1 MPRQVSTMK
10 RNERFLRFCMLNTEI
25 LHLPIEEA
33 EFSVVDVE
41 TTGLGT
47 ANNNIIEIGLVKIK
61 NFKVIDRYNSFINPG
76 RSIPPFITQFTG
88 ISNEDVY
95 DAPFFEDLVKP
106 LKDFLEDSVLVGHNL
121 AFDLSFLRKEFNV
134 CGVDN
139 YQPLQLCT
147 LRLARRMLPN
157 LKSRSLGNL
166 ANYLHLKNE
175 DAHRAYADAEV
186 TAKILHRLVEQLKA
200 SEGFQ
205 TVQDFINYQYQSAKI
220 KPKVPIKKNLADAFL
235 SLPKSPGVYFFLNKK
250 EEIIYIG
257 KAKSLRDRIK
267 SYLAPTSARKSK
279 KILTTA
285 HKFKTITTKTELTAL
300 LAEAE
305 LIKKVNPKMN
315 VMLKQ
320 YHNKY
325 FLRFLLTHKAP
336 KVELTNKFSF
346 DGNDYF
352 GMFISRKLAQQV
364 LEMIDKIFLLREC
377 EEKDFKKRRRCFLAD
392 IERCTAPCVAE
403 INQSYEDEIKNVYEF
418 LYGKNQ
424 FAVNRLVSKM
434 KSYSDQLRFEK
445 AAEVKELI
453 SLVLSQIHKSSLLAE
468 PINAANVLFEITGF
482 EGQKDYFLL
491 LEGKLFIKDYFVNDE
506 INFDH
511 ALDDYFERTSQ
522 LDFIPNE
529 EDLEKIK
536 ITLNWIVQHRN
547 SVRIY
552 YLKEYSSKSELFTKM
567 EKGIMRTT
575 APSES
580 YFEINNFVH
589 AE

>member
-1 MPRQVSTMK
+1 
-10 RNERFLRFCMLNTEI
+10 MLNTEI
-25 LHLPIEEA
+25 LQLPIEEV

-41 TTGLGT
+41 TTGLGP

-76 RSIPPFITQFTG
+76 RAIPPFITQFTG
-88 ISNEDVY
+88 ISNDDVY

-106 LKDFLEDSVLVGHNL
+106 LQDFLEDSVLVGHNL
-121 AFDLSFLRKEFNV
+121 QFDLSFLRKEFYV
-134 CGVDN
+134 CGIEN

-147 LRLARRMLPN
+147 LRLARRMFPN

-166 ANYLHLKNE
+166 ANHLHLKNE
-175 DAHRAYADAEV
+175 SAHRAYADAEV
-186 TAKILHRLVEQLKA
+186 TAKILYALVEKLKA
-200 SEGFQ
+200 AEGFQ
-205 TVQDFINYQYQSAKI
+205 TVQESINYQYQSSQV
-220 KPKVPIKKNLADAFL
+220 KPKIPLKKNLADAFL
-235 SLPKSPGVYFFLNKK
+235 SLPKSPGVYFFFNKK

-257 KAKSLRDRIK
+257 KAKSLRERIK
-267 SYLAPTSARKSK
+267 SYLSLTSPRKSK

-325 FLRFLLTHKAP
+325 FLRFTLAHQAP
-336 KVELTNKFSF
+336 KIELTNHFSF

-352 GMFISRKLAQQV
+352 GMFISRKLAQKV
-364 LEMIDKIFLLREC
+364 LEMINNIFLLREC
-377 EEKDFKKRRRCFLAD
+377 DEKEFKKERRCFLAE
-392 IERCTAPCVAE
+392 IERCTAPCVVD
-403 INQSYEDEIKNVYEF
+403 IGGSYSDEIKNVYEF

-424 FAVNRLVSKM
+424 FAINRLIAKM

-445 AAEVKELI
+445 AAEIKELI

-468 PINAANVLFEITGF
+468 PINSANVLFEITGY
-482 EGQKDYFLL
+482 ERQKDYLL
-491 LEGKLFIKDYFVNDE
+491 LLQGKLFIKDYFANDN
-506 INFDH
+506 INFER
-511 ALDDYFERTSQ
+511 ALDDYFEETTQ
-522 LDFIPNE
+522 LDFIPSD

-536 ITLNWIVQHRN
+536 IALNWITLHRQAVQ
-547 SVRIY
+547 IF
-552 YLKEYSSKSELFTKM
+552 YLKEFRSKEELFKKM
-567 EKGIMRTT
+567 ERGITVSST
-575 APSES
+575 PDES
-580 YFEINNFVH
+580 YFEINNFIP
-589 AE
+589 EE

>member
-1 MPRQVSTMK
+1 
-10 RNERFLRFCMLNTEI
+10 MLNTEI
-25 LHLPIEEA
+25 LQLPIDEA

-41 TTGLGT
+41 TTGLGP

-76 RSIPPFITQFTG
+76 RSIPPFITQLTG
-88 ISNEDVY
+88 ISNDDVY
-95 DAPFFEDLVKP
+95 GAPFFEDLVRP
-106 LKDFLEDSVLVGHNL
+106 LQDFLEDSVLVGHNL
-121 AFDLSFLRKEFNV
+121 AFDLSFLRKEFQV
-134 CGVDN
+134 CGVEN

-147 LRLARRMLPN
+147 LRLAKRLYPN

-166 ANYLHLKNE
+166 ANHLRLKNE

-186 TAKILHRLVEQLKA
+186 TAKILHHLVERLKA
-200 SEGFQ
+200 AEGFQ
-205 TVQDFINYQYQSAKI
+205 TVQEFINYQYLSAQI
-220 KPKVPIKKNLADAFL
+220 KPKVPLKKNLADAFL

-267 SYLAPTSARKSK
+267 SYLSPTSPRKSK

-285 HKFKTITTKTELTAL
+285 HKFKTIRTKTELTAL
-300 LAEAE
+300 LGEAE
-305 LIKKVNPKMN
+305 LIKKIDPKMN

-325 FLRFLLTHKAP
+325 FLRITNTHQAP
-336 KVELTNKFSF
+336 KVELTNKFLF

-364 LEMIDKIFLLREC
+364 LDMIDRIFLLREC
-377 EEKDFKKRRRCFLAD
+377 DEKEFKKKRRCFLAE
-392 IERCTAPCVAE
+392 IERCTAPCVLDTNE
-403 INQSYEDEIKNVYEF
+403 PYLDEVKNVYEF

-445 AAEVKELI
+445 ASEIKELI

-468 PINAANVLFEITGF
+468 PINTANVLFEITGF
-482 EGQKDYFLL
+482 EGQKEYFLL
-491 LEGKLFIKDYFVNDE
+491 LEGKLFIKDYFASEE
-506 INFDH
+506 INFER
-511 ALDDYFERTSQ
+511 ALDDYFDGTTQ
-522 LDFIPNE
+522 LDFNPND

-536 ITLNWIVQHRN
+536 ISLNWIAQHRQAVN
-547 SVRIY
+547 IY
-552 YLKEYSSKSELFTKM
+552 YLKEYHSKEELFRKM
-567 EKGIMRTT
+567 QRGKTVSST
-575 APSES
+575 PDES
-580 YFEINNFVH
+580 YFEIKNFIV
-589 AE
+589 EE

>member
-1 MPRQVSTMK
+1 
-10 RNERFLRFCMLNTEI
+10 MLNTEI
-25 LHLPIEEA
+25 LQLPIEEA

-41 TTGLGT
+41 TTGLGP

-88 ISNEDVY
+88 ISNDDVY

-106 LKDFLEDSVLVGHNL
+106 LQDFLEDSVLVGHNL
-121 AFDLSFLRKEFNV
+121 QFDLSFLRKEFQV
-134 CGVDN
+134 CGVEN

-147 LRLARRMLPN
+147 LRLARRMFPN

-166 ANYLHLKNE
+166 ATHLRLKNE

-186 TAKILHRLVEQLKA
+186 TAKILHHLVEQLKV

-205 TVQDFINYQYQSAKI
+205 TVQEFINYQYRTVQV
-220 KPKVPIKKNLADAFL
+220 KPNVPLKKNLADAFL
-235 SLPKSPGVYFFLNKK
+235 SLPKSPGVYFFFNKK

-267 SYLAPTSARKSK
+267 SYLSPTSPRKSK

-285 HKFKTITTKTELTAL
+285 HTFKIVTTKTELTAL
-300 LAEAE
+300 LGEAE

-325 FLRFLLTHKAP
+325 FIRFTLTHQAP
-336 KVELTNKFSF
+336 KVELTNRFSF

-352 GMFISRKLAQQV
+352 GMFISRKLAQKV
-364 LEMIDKIFLLREC
+364 LDMINNIFLLREC
-377 EEKDFKKRRRCFLAD
+377 DEKEFKKKRRCFLAE
-392 IERCTAPCVAE
+392 IERCTAPCVVDV
-403 INQSYEDEIKNVYEF
+403 IDSYSDEIKNVYEF

-424 FAVNRLVSKM
+424 FAVNRLISKM

-445 AAEVKELI
+445 AAEIKELI

-468 PINAANVLFEITGF
+468 PINTANVMFEISGF
-482 EGQKDYFLL
+482 EGQKDYLLL
-491 LEGKLFIKDYFVNDE
+491 LEGKLFIKDYFASDE
-506 INFDH
+506 NNFDRV
-511 ALDDYFERTSQ
+511 LDDYFERTTQ
-522 LDFIPNE
+522 LDFIPND

-536 ITLNWIVQHRN
+536 IALNWVVQHRN
-547 SVRIY
+547 SVRLH
-552 YLKEYSSKSELFTKM
+552 YLKEYSSKKELFTKM
-567 EKGIMRTT
+567 ERGMTHS
-575 APSES
+575 APPRES
-580 YFEINNFVH
+580 YFEINNFIPT
-589 AE
+589 E

>member
-1 MPRQVSTMK
+1 
-10 RNERFLRFCMLNTEI
+10 MLNTEI
-25 LHLPIEEA
+25 LQLPIEEA

-41 TTGLGT
+41 TTGLGP

-76 RSIPPFITQFTG
+76 RAIPPFITQFTG
-88 ISNEDVY
+88 ISDDDVY

-106 LKDFLEDSVLVGHNL
+106 LQDFLEDSVLVGHNL
-121 AFDLSFLRKEFNV
+121 QFDLSFLRKEFRV
-134 CGVDN
+134 CGIEN

-166 ANYLHLKNE
+166 ANHLHLKNE

-186 TAKILHRLVEQLKA
+186 TAKILYALVEILKA
-200 SEGFQ
+200 AEGFQ
-205 TVQDFINYQYQSAKI
+205 TVQEFINYQYQSVQI
-220 KPKVPIKKNLADAFL
+220 KPGVPLKKNLADAFL
-235 SLPKSPGVYFFLNKK
+235 SLPKSPGVYFFFNKK

-257 KAKSLRDRIK
+257 KAKSLRERIK

-285 HKFKTITTKTELTAL
+285 HKFKTITTKTELIAL

-305 LIKKVNPKMN
+305 LIKKINPKMN

-325 FLRFLLTHKAP
+325 FLRFSLTHKAP
-336 KVELTNKFSF
+336 KIELTNKFSF

-364 LEMIDKIFLLREC
+364 LDMIDKIFLLREC
-377 EEKDFKKRRRCFLAD
+377 DEKEFKKKHRCFLAE
-392 IERCTAPCVAE
+392 IERCTAPCVVDTIE
-403 INQSYEDEIKNVYEF
+403 SYLDEVNNVYEF

-424 FAVNRLVSKM
+424 FAVDRLISKM
-434 KSYSDQLRFEK
+434 KSYSSQLRFEK
-445 AAEVKELI
+445 ASEMKELI

-468 PINAANVLFEITGF
+468 PINTANVLFEISGY
-482 EGQKDYFLL
+482 EGQKDYLL
-491 LEGKLFIKDYFVNDE
+491 LLQGKLFIKDYFANDQ
-506 INFDH
+506 INFDR
-511 ALDDYFERTSQ
+511 ALEDYFDGTTQ
-522 LDFIPNE
+522 LDYNPND

-536 ITLNWIVQHRN
+536 ITLNWITQHRQ
-547 SVRIY
+547 VVHIF
-552 YLKEYSSKSELFTKM
+552 YLKEFHTREELFKKM
-567 EKGIMRTT
+567 ERGKIVSS
-575 APSES
+575 APDES
-580 YFEINNFVH
+580 YFEINNFIPQ
-589 AE
+589 E

>member
-1 MPRQVSTMK
+1 
-10 RNERFLRFCMLNTEI
+10 MLNTEI
-25 LHLPIEEA
+25 LQLPIEEA

-41 TTGLGT
+41 TTGLGP

-88 ISNEDVY
+88 ISNDDVY
-95 DAPFFEDLVKP
+95 NAPFFEDLVKP
-106 LKDFLEDSVLVGHNL
+106 LQDFLEDSVLVGHNL
-121 AFDLSFLRKEFNV
+121 QFDLSFLRKEFNV
-134 CGVDN
+134 CGVEN

-166 ANYLHLKNE
+166 ATHLRLKNE

-186 TAKILHRLVEQLKA
+186 TAKILHILVDQLKA
-200 SEGFQ
+200 AEGFQ
-205 TVQDFINYQYQSAKI
+205 TVQEFINYQYQSVQL
-220 KPKVPIKKNLADAFL
+220 KPKVPLKKNLADAFL

-267 SYLAPTSARKSK
+267 SYLSPTTARKSK

-325 FLRFLLTHKAP
+325 FLRFSVTHSAP
-336 KVELTNKFSF
+336 KIELTNKFSF
-346 DGNDYF
+346 DENDYF

-377 EEKDFKKRRRCFLAD
+377 DEKEFKKKRRCFLAD
-392 IERCTAPCVAE
+392 IERCTAPCIGAAIE
-403 INQSYEDEIKNVYEF
+403 PYLDEVQNVYEF

-434 KSYSDQLRFEK
+434 KNYSDQLRFEK

-468 PINAANVLFEITGF
+468 PINTANVLFEISGF
-482 EGQKDYFLL
+482 EGQKDYVLL
-491 LEGKLFIKDYFVNDE
+491 LEGKLFIKDYVVNDE
-506 INFDH
+506 LNFDR
-511 ALDDYFERTSQ
+511 ALDDYFDRTTQ
-522 LDFIPNE
+522 LNFIPTE

-536 ITLNWIVQHRN
+536 ISLNWITQHRHA
-547 SVRIY
+547 IKIF
-552 YLKEYSSKSELFTKM
+552 YLKEYGTKTELYSKM
-567 EKGIMRTT
+567 ERGKPASST
-575 APSES
+575 PNEH
-580 YFEINNFVH
+580 YFEINNFIPH
-589 AE
+589 E

>member
-1 MPRQVSTMK
+1 
-10 RNERFLRFCMLNTEI
+10 MLNTEI
-25 LHLPIEEA
+25 LQLPIEEA

-41 TTGLGT
+41 TTGLGS

-88 ISNEDVY
+88 ISNDDVY

-106 LKDFLEDSVLVGHNL
+106 LQDFLEDSVLVGHNL
-121 AFDLSFLRKEFNV
+121 QFDLSFLRKEFQV
-134 CGVDN
+134 CGVEN

-147 LRLARRMLPN
+147 LRLARRIYPN

-166 ANYLHLKNE
+166 AAHLRLKNE

-186 TAKILHRLVEQLKA
+186 TAKILHVLVEQLKA
-200 SEGFQ
+200 AEGFQ
-205 TVQDFINYQYQSAKI
+205 IVQEFINYQYQSVQL
-220 KPKVPIKKNLADAFL
+220 KPKVPLKKNLADAFL

-267 SYLAPTSARKSK
+267 SYLSPTSARKSK

-325 FLRFLLTHKAP
+325 FLKILTTHAAP
-336 KVELTNKFSF
+336 KIELTNKFSF

-377 EEKDFKKRRRCFLAD
+377 DEKEFKKNKRCFLAD
-392 IERCTAPCVAE
+392 IERCTAPCTGSAIE
-403 INQSYEDEIKNVYEF
+403 PYFDEVQNVYEF

-468 PINAANVLFEITGF
+468 PINTANVLFEISGF
-482 EGQKDYFLL
+482 EGQKDYLLL
-491 LEGKLFIKDYFVNDE
+491 LEGKLFIKDYLVNDE
-506 INFDH
+506 LNFDR
-511 ALDDYFERTSQ
+511 ALDDYFAGTTQ
-522 LDFIPNE
+522 LDFIPTE

-536 ITLNWIVQHRN
+536 ISLNWITQHRHA
-547 SVRIY
+547 IKIF
-552 YLKEYSSKSELFTKM
+552 YLKEYETKAELFSKM
-567 EKGIMRTT
+567 ERGKSVSSS
-575 APSES
+575 PSEH
-580 YFEINNFVH
+580 YFEINNFLPQ
-589 AE
+589 E

>member
-1 MPRQVSTMK
+1 
-10 RNERFLRFCMLNTEI
+10 MLNTEI
-25 LHLPIEEA
+25 LQLPIEEA

-41 TTGLGT
+41 TTGLGP

-88 ISNEDVY
+88 ISNDDVY

-106 LKDFLEDSVLVGHNL
+106 LQDFLEDSVLVGHNL
-121 AFDLSFLRKEFNV
+121 QFDLSFLRKEFRV
-134 CGVDN
+134 CGIEN

-147 LRLARRMLPN
+147 LRLARRMFPN

-166 ANYLHLKNE
+166 ANHLHLKNE
-175 DAHRAYADAEV
+175 AAHRAYADAEV
-186 TAKILHRLVEQLKA
+186 TAKILYALVEILKA
-200 SEGFQ
+200 AEGFQ
-205 TVQDFINYQYQSAKI
+205 TVQEFINFQYQSI
-220 KPKVPIKKNLADAFL
+220 QVKPKVPLKKNLADAFL
-235 SLPKSPGVYFFLNKK
+235 SLPKSPGVYFFFNKK

-257 KAKSLRDRIK
+257 KTKSLRDRIK
-267 SYLAPTSARKSK
+267 SYLTLTSPRKSK

-305 LIKKVNPKMN
+305 LIKKINPKMN

-325 FLRFLLTHKAP
+325 FLRFTLTHQAP
-336 KVELTNKFSF
+336 KVELTNQFSF

-364 LEMIDKIFLLREC
+364 LDMIDKIFLLREC
-377 EEKDFKKRRRCFLAD
+377 DEKEFKKKRRCFFAE
-392 IERCTAPCVAE
+392 IERCTAPCVVDISE
-403 INQSYEDEIKNVYEF
+403 SYSDEIKNVYEF

-424 FAVNRLVSKM
+424 FAINRLIAKM

-445 AAEVKELI
+445 AAEIKELI

-468 PINAANVLFEITGF
+468 PINSANVLFEITGY

-491 LEGKLFIKDYFVNDE
+491 LEGKLFIKDYFANDK
-506 INFDH
+506 INFER
-511 ALDDYFERTSQ
+511 ALDDYFEETTQ
-522 LDFIPNE
+522 LDFIPND

-536 ITLNWIVQHRN
+536 IALNWIIQHRQA
-547 SVRIY
+547 VQIY
-552 YLKEYSSKSELFTKM
+552 YLKEYRSKEELFKKM
-567 EKGIMRTT
+567 QRGIT
-575 APSES
+575 ATSAPDES
-580 YFEINNFVH
+580 YFEIKNFIP
-589 AE
+589 EE

>member
-1 MPRQVSTMK
+1 
-10 RNERFLRFCMLNTEI
+10 MLNTEI
-25 LHLPIEEA
+25 LQLPFEEA

-41 TTGLGT
+41 TTGLGP

-88 ISNEDVY
+88 ISNDDVY

-106 LKDFLEDSVLVGHNL
+106 LQDFLEDSVLVGHNL
-121 AFDLSFLRKEFNV
+121 QFDLSFLRKEFQV
-134 CGVDN
+134 CGVEN

-147 LRLARRMLPN
+147 LRLARRMFPN

-166 ANYLHLKNE
+166 ANHLHLKNE

-186 TAKILHRLVEQLKA
+186 TAKILYNLVERLKA

-205 TVQDFINYQYQSAKI
+205 TVQEFINYQYQSTQV
-220 KPKVPIKKNLADAFL
+220 KPKVPLKKNLADAFL
-235 SLPKSPGVYFFLNKK
+235 SLPKSPGVYFFFNKK

-257 KAKSLRDRIK
+257 KAKALRDRIK
-267 SYLAPTSARKSK
+267 SYLSLTSPRKSK

-305 LIKKVNPKMN
+305 LIKKINPKMN

-325 FLRFLLTHKAP
+325 FLRFTLSHQAP
-336 KVELTNKFSF
+336 KIELTNNFSF

-364 LEMIDKIFLLREC
+364 LDMIDKIFLLREC
-377 EEKDFKKRRRCFLAD
+377 DEKEFKKKRRCFLAE
-392 IERCTAPCVAE
+392 IERCTAPCVVDTTE
-403 INQSYEDEIKNVYEF
+403 PYLDEVKNVYEF

-445 AAEVKELI
+445 AAEIKELI

-468 PINAANVLFEITGF
+468 PINSANVLFEITGF

-491 LEGKLFIKDYFVNDE
+491 LEGKLFIKDYFANNE
-506 INFDH
+506 INFER
-511 ALDDYFERTSQ
+511 ALDDYFDGTRQ
-522 LDFIPNE
+522 LDFIPNN

-536 ITLNWIVQHRN
+536 ITLNWITQHRQ
-547 SVRIY
+547 SVHIF
-552 YLKEYSSKSELFTKM
+552 YLKEYRSKEELFKKM
-567 EKGIMRTT
+567 QRGIANVS
-575 APSES
+575 APDES
-580 YFEINNFVH
+580 YFEIKNFIP
-589 AE
+589 EE

>member
-1 MPRQVSTMK
+1 
-10 RNERFLRFCMLNTEI
+10 MLNTEI
-25 LHLPIEEA
+25 LQLPIEEV

-41 TTGLGT
+41 TTGLGP

-88 ISNEDVY
+88 ISNDDVY

-106 LKDFLEDSVLVGHNL
+106 LQDFLEDSVLVGHNL
-121 AFDLSFLRKEFNV
+121 QFDLSFLRKEFQV
-134 CGVDN
+134 CGVEN

-186 TAKILHRLVEQLKA
+186 TAKILHHLVEQLKV

-205 TVQDFINYQYQSAKI
+205 TVQEFINYQYQSVQI
-220 KPKVPIKKNLADAFL
+220 KSKVPLKKNLADAFL

-267 SYLAPTSARKSK
+267 SYLTPTSARKSK

-285 HKFKTITTKTELTAL
+285 HKFKTIATKTELTAL

-305 LIKKVNPKMN
+305 LIKKINPKMN

-325 FLRFLLTHKAP
+325 FLKFSLTHLAP
-336 KVELTNKFSF
+336 KIELTNKFSF

-377 EEKDFKKRRRCFLAD
+377 DEKDFKKKRRCFLAD
-392 IERCTAPCVAE
+392 IERCTAPCIGNAIE
-403 INQSYEDEIKNVYEF
+403 PYLDEVQNVYEF

-468 PINAANVLFEITGF
+468 PINSANVLFEISGF
-482 EGQKDYFLL
+482 EGQKDYVLL
-491 LEGKLFIKDYFVNDE
+491 LEGKLFIKDYVVNDE
-506 INFDH
+506 LNFDR
-511 ALDDYFERTSQ
+511 ALDDYFDRTTQ
-522 LDFIPNE
+522 LDFIPTD

-536 ITLNWIVQHRN
+536 ISLNWITQHRH
-547 SVRIY
+547 SIKIF
-552 YLKEYSSKSELFTKM
+552 YLKEYGTKTELYSKM
-567 EKGIMRTT
+567 ERGKPTHSS
-575 APSES
+575 PSEH
-580 YFEINNFVH
+580 YFEINNFIPR
-589 AE
+589 E

>member
-1 MPRQVSTMK
+1 
-10 RNERFLRFCMLNTEI
+10 MLNTEI
-25 LHLPIEEA
+25 LQLPIEEA
-33 EFSVVDVE
+33 DFSVVDVE
-41 TTGLGT
+41 TTGLGPT
-47 ANNNIIEIGLVKIK
+47 NNNIIEIGLVKIK

-106 LKDFLEDSVLVGHNL
+106 LQDFLEDSVLVGHNL
-121 AFDLSFLRKEFNV
+121 AFDLSFLRKEFLV
-134 CGVDN
+134 CGVEN

-147 LRLARRMLPN
+147 LRLARRLLPN

-166 ANYLHLKNE
+166 ANHLRLKNE

-186 TAKILHRLVEQLKA
+186 TAKILHILVNQLKA
-200 SEGFQ
+200 AEGFQ
-205 TVQDFINYQYQSAKI
+205 TVQEFINYQYQSVQI
-220 KPKVPIKKNLADAFL
+220 KPKVPLKKNLADAFL

-250 EEIIYIG
+250 EEILYIG

-267 SYLAPTSARKSK
+267 SYLSPTSPRKSK

-285 HKFKTITTKTELTAL
+285 HKFKLVTTKTELTAL
-300 LAEAE
+300 IAEAE
-305 LIKKVNPKMN
+305 LIKKINPKMN

-325 FLRFLLTHKAP
+325 FLRISNTHQAP
-336 KVELTNKFSF
+336 KVELTNKFFF

-377 EEKDFKKRRRCFLAD
+377 DEKEFKKKRRCFLAE
-392 IERCTAPCVAE
+392 IERCTAPCLGTAIE
-403 INQSYEDEIKNVYEF
+403 PYLDEVQNVYEF

-424 FAVNRLVSKM
+424 FAINRLVTKM

-445 AAEVKELI
+445 ASEIKDLT

-468 PINAANVLFEITGF
+468 PINIAKVLFEISGY
-482 EGQKDYFLL
+482 EGQKEYFLL
-491 LEGKLFIKDYFVNDE
+491 LEGKLFIKDYFASDE
-506 INFDH
+506 NNFEK
-511 ALDDYFERTSQ
+511 ALDDYFDKTTQ
-522 LDFIPNE
+522 LDYFPND

-536 ITLNWIVQHRN
+536 ISLNWIALHRQ
-547 SVRIY
+547 VVKIF
-552 YLKEYSSKSELFTKM
+552 YLKEYRSKEELFKKM
-567 EKGIMRTT
+567 QRGKTVSST
-575 APSES
+575 PDES
-580 YFEINNFVH
+580 YFEIKNFINV
-589 AE
+589 E

>member
-1 MPRQVSTMK
+1 
-10 RNERFLRFCMLNTEI
+10 MLNTEI
-25 LHLPIEEA
+25 LQLPIEEA

-41 TTGLGT
+41 TTGLGP

-88 ISNEDVY
+88 ITNDDVY
-95 DAPFFEDLVKP
+95 DAPFFEELVKP
-106 LKDFLEDSVLVGHNL
+106 LQDFLEDSVLVGHNL
-121 AFDLSFLRKEFNV
+121 QFDLSFLRKEFNV
-134 CGVDN
+134 CGIEN

-166 ANYLHLKNE
+166 ATHLRLKNE
-175 DAHRAYADAEV
+175 DAHRAYADVEV
-186 TAKILHRLVEQLKA
+186 TAKILYHLIEQLKA

-205 TVQDFINYQYQSAKI
+205 TVQEFINYQYQSVQL
-220 KPKVPIKKNLADAFL
+220 KPKVPLKKNLADAFL

-267 SYLAPTSARKSK
+267 SYLVPASARKSK

-325 FLRFLLTHKAP
+325 FLRFSVTHSAP
-336 KVELTNKFSF
+336 KIELTNKFSF

-377 EEKDFKKRRRCFLAD
+377 DEKEFKKKRRCFLAD
-392 IERCTAPCVAE
+392 IERCTAPCIGNAIE
-403 INQSYEDEIKNVYEF
+403 PYLDEVQNVYEF

-468 PINAANVLFEITGF
+468 PINTANVLFEISGF
-482 EGQKDYFLL
+482 EGQKDYVLL
-491 LEGKLFIKDYFVNDE
+491 LAGKLFIKDYVVNDE
-506 INFDH
+506 LNFDR
-511 ALDDYFERTSQ
+511 ALDDYFDRTTQ
-522 LDFIPNE
+522 LDFIPTE

-536 ITLNWIVQHRN
+536 ISLNWITQHRHA
-547 SVRIY
+547 IKIF
-552 YLKEYSSKSELFTKM
+552 YLKEYGAKAELFNKM
-567 EKGIMRTT
+567 ERGKP
-575 APSES
+575 AHSSPSEH
-580 YFEINNFVH
+580 YFEINNFLPQ
-589 AE
+589 E

>member
-1 MPRQVSTMK
+1 
-10 RNERFLRFCMLNTEI
+10 MLNTEI
-25 LHLPIEEA
+25 LQLPIEEA

-41 TTGLGT
+41 TTGLGP

-88 ISNEDVY
+88 ISNDDVY

-106 LKDFLEDSVLVGHNL
+106 LQDFLEDSVLVGHNL
-121 AFDLSFLRKEFNV
+121 QFDLSFLRKEFRV
-134 CGVDN
+134 CGIEN

-147 LRLARRMLPN
+147 LRLARRMFPN

-166 ANYLHLKNE
+166 ANHLHLKNE
-175 DAHRAYADAEV
+175 AAHRAYADAEV
-186 TAKILHRLVEQLKA
+186 TAKILYALVEILKA
-200 SEGFQ
+200 AEGFQ
-205 TVQDFINYQYQSAKI
+205 TVQEFINFQYQSI
-220 KPKVPIKKNLADAFL
+220 QVKPKVPLKKNLAEAFL
-235 SLPKSPGVYFFLNKK
+235 SLPKSPGVYFFFNKK

-257 KAKSLRDRIK
+257 KTKSLRDRIK
-267 SYLAPTSARKSK
+267 SYLTLTSPRKSK

-305 LIKKVNPKMN
+305 LIKKINPKMN

-325 FLRFLLTHKAP
+325 FLRFTLTHQAP
-336 KVELTNKFSF
+336 KVELTNQFSF

-364 LEMIDKIFLLREC
+364 LDMIDKIFLLREC
-377 EEKDFKKRRRCFLAD
+377 DEKEFKKKRRCFFAE
-392 IERCTAPCVAE
+392 IERCTAPCVVDISE
-403 INQSYEDEIKNVYEF
+403 SYSDEIKNVYEF

-424 FAVNRLVSKM
+424 FAINRLIAKM

-445 AAEVKELI
+445 AAEIKELI

-468 PINAANVLFEITGF
+468 PINSANVLFEITGY

-491 LEGKLFIKDYFVNDE
+491 LEGKLFIKDYFANDK
-506 INFDH
+506 INFER
-511 ALDDYFERTSQ
+511 ALDDYFEETTQ
-522 LDFIPNE
+522 LDFIPND

-536 ITLNWIVQHRN
+536 IALNWIIQHRQA
-547 SVRIY
+547 VQIY
-552 YLKEYSSKSELFTKM
+552 YLKEYRSKEELFKKM
-567 EKGIMRTT
+567 QRGIT
-575 APSES
+575 ATSAPNES
-580 YFEINNFVH
+580 YFEIKNFIP
-589 AE
+589 EE

>member
-1 MPRQVSTMK
+1 
-10 RNERFLRFCMLNTEI
+10 MLNTEI
-25 LHLPIEEA
+25 LQLPIEEA

-41 TTGLGT
+41 TTGLGP

-88 ISNEDVY
+88 ISNDDVY
-95 DAPFFEDLVKP
+95 NAPFFEDLVKP
-106 LKDFLEDSVLVGHNL
+106 LQDFLEDSVLVGHNL
-121 AFDLSFLRKEFNV
+121 QFDISFLRKEFNV
-134 CGVDN
+134 CGVEN

-186 TAKILHRLVEQLKA
+186 TAKILHHLVEQLKV
-200 SEGFQ
+200 SDGFQ
-205 TVQDFINYQYQSAKI
+205 TVQEFINYQYQSVQL
-220 KPKVPIKKNLADAFL
+220 KPKVPLKKNLADAFL

-267 SYLAPTSARKSK
+267 SYLSPTTARKSK

-325 FLRFLLTHKAP
+325 FLRFSVTHSAP
-336 KVELTNKFSF
+336 KIELTNKFSF

-377 EEKDFKKRRRCFLAD
+377 DEKEFKKKRRCFLAD
-392 IERCTAPCVAE
+392 IERCTAPCIGAAIE
-403 INQSYEDEIKNVYEF
+403 PYLDEVQNVYEF

-434 KSYSDQLRFEK
+434 KNYSDQLRFEK

-468 PINAANVLFEITGF
+468 PINTANVLFEISGF
-482 EGQKDYFLL
+482 EGQKDYVLL
-491 LEGKLFIKDYFVNDE
+491 LEGKLFIKDYVVNDE
-506 INFDH
+506 LNFDR
-511 ALDDYFERTSQ
+511 ALDDYFDRTTQ
-522 LDFIPNE
+522 LDFIPTE

-536 ITLNWIVQHRN
+536 ISLNWITQHRHA
-547 SVRIY
+547 IKIF
-552 YLKEYSSKSELFTKM
+552 YLKEYGTKTELYSKM
-567 EKGIMRTT
+567 ERGKPASST
-575 APSES
+575 PNEH
-580 YFEINNFVH
+580 YFEINNFIPH
-589 AE
+589 E